1 MKAQWSPRERNQE
14 ADDLSN
20 LRTDG
25 SDPENEVKVDFED
38 RSWFVMPQL
47 LESGRNFHEKKQREA
62 LQRKQEEKC
71 WGRKKRKEEKL
82 EFREEW

>member
-1 MKAQWSPRERNQE
+1 MEAQWTLRDRNQE

-25 SDPENEVKVDFED
+25 FDPENEVKVVLEV

-47 LESGRNFHEKKQREA
+47 LESGQNFHEEKQREA

-71 WGRKKRKEEKL
+71 WGRKRRKKEEMK
-82 EFREEW
+82 FREKW